1 MVIVFIIFSHRFQ
14 NAGLESSSTLNIQI
28 SSIIMNCSG
37 RGEQQSYIESPTFPL
52 STRVYCHTQG
62 TDLRN
67 YMFETTA
74 ASLAHSTT
82 TSAAQSIQQPFML
95 LLFMILPVKRKTSNI
110 FKRLKLNFCCSNS
123 CICTRKLKTSLK
135 VSVVLE
141 F

>member
-37 RGEQQSYIESPTFPL
+37 RGEQQSYIQSPTFPL
-52 STRVYCHTQG
+52 STRVYCHAQG

-82 TSAAQSIQQPFML
+82 TSAAQSIQQ
-95 LLFMILPVKRKTSNI
+95 LFMILPVKRKTSNI